1 MILVYI
7 YRREENFEQLSP
19 LFITLI
25 FDIFVNATDGFSFTH
40 LYSCSPSH
48 IFIVSKNSEMSKI
61 QNLWEKVI
69 FWA

>member
-7 YRREENFEQLSP
+7 YRRGENFEQLSP

-48 IFIVSKNSEMSKI
+48 IFIVSKNTVEMSKI
-61 QNLWEKVI
+61 QNLFFVI